1 MYPEGTTLCKTS
13 QTEKD
18 RCYIVPLSLIRE
30 IFKKKKKNYKL
41 IKERSKTETGRGGL
55 EEGGQEAQISNYKIS
70 KYQGCNEQHN
80 EQS

>member
-30 IFKKKKKNYKL
+30 IFKKKKKELQTHKRE
-41 IKERSKTETGRGGL
+41 IKDRDWERGIRGRW
-55 EEGGQEAQISNYKIS
+55 SRSTNF
-70 KYQGCNEQHN
+70 
-80 EQS
+80 